1 MRAGK
6 FYVNKKQVEDESVLD
21 LIFNM
26 RFTPVLVEYNV
37 MTGMYEYSGTSSLFD
52 EIEYG
57 DMTPEYNIITTP
69 YETRVERAS
78 VPKTY
83 AQEYRKLYC
92 ALQSY
97 MDTKIVHTNAA
108 FTMLTKT
115 IDECGEPE

>member
-57 DMTPEYNIITTP
+57 DMTPEYNIITT
-69 YETRVERAS
+69 RVVVPNFIKFCLLVHKISLAS
-78 VPKTY
+78 
-83 AQEYRKLYC
+83 
-92 ALQSY
+92 
-97 MDTKIVHTNAA
+97 I
-108 FTMLTKT
+108 
-115 IDECGEPE
+115 